1 MEKWW
6 NYTMKRKRKR
16 KTWRQEADRRMTDQA
31 VDGFKGG
38 DSFLK
43 GSDEDPAE
51 AEDSTGDRSGQ
62 AAIDCLV
69 LYHIG
74 VQEAIKTLCQRES

>member
-1 MEKWW
+1 M
-6 NYTMKRKRKR
+6 
-16 KTWRQEADRRMTDQA
+16 DL
-31 VDGFKGG
+31 KGG

-43 GSDEDPAE
+43 GSDKDPAE
-51 AEDSTGDRSGQ
+51 AQDHTGDRYGQ

-74 VQEAIKTLCQRES
+74 VQEAIKTLCQGDS